1 MLFYTFNS
9 QEERRA
15 FGGSMF
21 IELQFCKLPV
31 GTKNKKIISVDSIVN
46 WQNDS
51 LYVSNENMFYNEY
64 SHILNCGMYGN
75 LKCGVVDIF
84 GINYY
89 SPSLIDTII
98 EEIKKN
104 KPLDYE
110 TLIGWLNKAKQYNG
124 FYVLGM

>member
-1 MLFYTFNS
+1 
-9 QEERRA
+9 
-15 FGGSMF
+15 
-21 IELQFCKLPV
+21 
-31 GTKNKKIISVDSIVN
+31 
-46 WQNDS
+46 
-51 LYVSNENMFYNEY
+51 MFYNEY
-64 SHILNCGMYGN
+64 SRILNCGMYGN

-89 SPSLIDTII
+89 APSLIDTII

-110 TLIGWLNKAKQYNG
+110 TLIEWLNKAKQYNG